1 MNSRTSIVHRS
12 QNDASLQMRRL
23 RGPCRLPATE
33 CFDDGENLHAFCDKH
48 YERVVADF
56 KESE

>member
-1 MNSRTSIVHRS
+1 MMPVCKCE
-12 QNDASLQMRRL
+12 
-23 RGPCRLPATE
+23 GYEEPCKLPATE